1 MFSGSGSSG
10 DASDSNIGLN
20 ITECS
25 QDFYLD
31 DSSGLCRPECG
42 EFFQFSDQTAAWLHP
57 LIIVALVIH
66 ILGGVLLLVVSCINY
81 KQM

>member
-10 DASDSNIGLN
+10 GASDSNIGLN
-20 ITECS
+20 VTECS
-25 QDFYLD
+25 PDFYLD

-42 EFFQFSDQTAAWLHP
+42 EFFQLSDQTAAWLHP
-57 LIIVALVIH
+57 LIIVTLIIQ